1 MDFKFRE
8 QGIELKCH
16 RIFKIQMDFK
26 FREQGIEL
34 SFDQFVIL
42 QVLRSNASI
51 IQQDLAN
58 HLQRDKSIIVR
69 QIEGLLEKELVKR
82 LLNSDDKRKKNLV
95 LTEKGSSLL
104 NQIQKIGS
112 EVTKNLL
119 YGVSE
124 TEFEIFR
131 KVLSKIQENGGSDEE
146 SDICLEKELK

>member
-1 MDFKFRE
+1 MEVDRPLGYFLAKS
-8 QGIELKCH
+8 H
-16 RIFKIQMDFK
+16 RIFKIQMDSK

-42 QVLRSNASI
+42 QILHSNASI

-82 LLNSDDKRKKNLV
+82 LLNSKDKRKKNLV
-95 LTEKGSSLL
+95 LTEKGSSIL
-104 NQIQKIGS
+104 NQMQKIGS

-131 KVLSKIQENGGSDEE
+131 KVLGKIQENGGSDEE
-146 SDICLEKELK
+146 SDICLGK